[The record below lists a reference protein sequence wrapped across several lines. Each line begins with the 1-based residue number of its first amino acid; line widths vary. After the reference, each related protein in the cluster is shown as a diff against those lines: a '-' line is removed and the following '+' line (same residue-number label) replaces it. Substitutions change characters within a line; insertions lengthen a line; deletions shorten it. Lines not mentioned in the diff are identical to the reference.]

1 MTQRM
6 LPMMLLGVL
15 LAAQRPAAGRF
26 PGLDSAAPHRILQS
40 SLLDRSTPFE
50 NGWRLTNTD
59 HFDITFTVISP
70 GDLERVAATAERAY
84 RRISAGL
91 MHELSLRPLI
101 VVYGTHTDLQRAI
114 DARSFPGNREHLLWA
129 LDTPAVQA
137 DGGFVHELTH
147 IFAFDI
153 VPVTVGRGL
162 PTWLHEGLAEFE
174 RGEWALDDLETIRD
188 LLRVNRFP
196 ALGSLSPEA
205 SPNAAPIQKIV
216 GHLAFDFLVARAGQD
231 AVKRVLLSLRENVSS
246 PIGAYLTAIGLT
258 ESKFERE
265 FERYVRTRFAA

>member
-1 MTQRM
+1 M
-6 LPMMLLGVL
+6 LPMIMFGVL
-15 LAAQRPAAGRF
+15 LVARGPAAVRF
-26 PGLDSAAPHRILQS
+26 PGIASAAPNRLLQS
-40 SLLDRSTPFE
+40 SLLDRSSPFE
-50 NGWRLTNTD
+50 NEWRLTKTD
-59 HFDITFTVISP
+59 HFDITFTVIP
-70 GDLERVAATAERAY
+70 AGDLERVAATAERAY

-91 MHELSLRPLI
+91 THELSLRPLI

-114 DARSFPGNREHLLWA
+114 AARSFPGNREHLLWA

-153 VPVTVGRGL
+153 VPVAMGRDL

-174 RGEWALDDLETIRD
+174 RGEWAVGDLETIRD

-196 ALGSLSPEA
+196 ALGSLPPEGSPD
-205 SPNAAPIQKIV
+205 AAPLQKIV

-231 AVKRVLLSLRENVSS
+231 AVKRVLVSLRENVTS

-258 ESKFERE
+258 ESQFERE